1 MTRDCAETRSTMGD
15 LAHVVVR
22 RRRDSCVATISGEI
36 DMSNA
41 EEIRTVLEDRLVED
55 APMYVID
62 LTATRVPR
70 QRRSPHAVHHRRTA
84 ARTRPKAALVVPEGA
99 SVRRLL
105 AIVEL
110 PSRVTMHTR
119 VDEAFAGGE

>member
-1 MTRDCAETRSTMGD
+1 MGD

-22 RRRDSCVATISGEI
+22 RRRDSCIATISGEI

-55 APMYVID
+55 ASMYVID
-62 LTATRVPR
+62 LTATQYLDSAGLRMLFTIAERLRVR
-70 QRRSPHAVHHRRTA
+70 GRRLH
-84 ARTRPKAALVVPEGA
+84 LVVPEGA

-110 PSRVTMHTR
+110 PSRVTMHAR